1 MASPL
6 HCDLNIQS
14 IAVQYSWNTALMLR
28 QQTQLRII
36 VNTKLGEASHGY
48 LSHYEGAAAKKI
60 IYHSHLI
67 TGVRREF
74 SPEKHCQ

>member
-1 MASPL
+1 
-6 HCDLNIQS
+6 
-14 IAVQYSWNTALMLR
+14 MLR